1 MPSPEFD
8 LKNSLLLLDSD
19 QEISDDTEIVEEGT
33 DVSISDIYSTDGSE
47 IFAADGASSLD
58 MFGQKTS
65 LLTTGSGS
73 TKNDNS
79 DSNGDNDKPKKY
91 VMRPPKRIS
100 AYELHQKI
108 RDGFVFDREVQN
120 TVFLSFTCQYIITNV
135 GIY

>member
-33 DVSISDIYSTDGSE
+33 DISISDIYSTDGSE
-47 IFAADGASSLD
+47 IFATDGASSLD

-65 LLTTGSGS
+65 LLTTGSS
-73 TKNDNS
+73 NTQNDHS
-79 DSNGDNDKPKKY
+79 GGIDKDKPKKY

-108 RDGFVFDREVQN
+108 TDGFVFDREVQN
-120 TVFLSFTCQYIITNV
+120 TVILSFTCQYIITNV
-135 GIY
+135 GI